1 MTSQADITIKTENLT
16 KIYTDFWG
24 RPSVKALDNLNLEV
38 YRGEVFGII
47 GPNGS
52 GKTTA
57 MKILLG
63 LLFPTSGKAY
73 VLGKEPTNVQIKYR
87 VGFLPEESYLYHFLN
102 AEETLD
108 FYASIFKIP
117 RPEKKRRIDE
127 LLSFLGLNNARK
139 RKIREYSRGMA
150 RKVALAQ
157 ALINEPDVIFLD
169 EPTSG
174 LDPISSKQIKDLI
187 LELKEAGKTVFL
199 SSHLLTDVQNICDRV
214 AILHEGKLR
223 TCGKMTDLV
232 TDKKITKVV
241 FKNLS
246 EKELE
251 KLMEMTKLIGHN
263 ISVEFAQYSLEDVF
277 LKEIARDT
285 DEQHPGNSKTHN

>member
-1 MTSQADITIKTENLT
+1 MASFKDITIKTENLT

-38 YRGEVFGII
+38 YRGEIFGII

-57 MKILLG
+57 IKILLG
-63 LLFPTSGKAY
+63 LLFPTSGRAY
-73 VLGKEPTNVQIKYR
+73 VLGKEPTNVQIKYK

-102 AEETLD
+102 ADETLD

-117 RPEKKRRIDE
+117 HREKKRRINE
-127 LLSFLGLNNARK
+127 LLSFLGLDNARK

-157 ALINEPDVIFLD
+157 ALINDPDVVFLD

-187 LELKEAGKTVFL
+187 LELRENGKTVFL
-199 SSHLLTDVQNICDRV
+199 SSHLLTDVQTICDRV

-223 TCGKMTDLV
+223 VCGKMTDLV
-232 TDKKITKVV
+232 TDKKITKMV
-241 FKNLS
+241 FKDMS
-246 EKELE
+246 AEERQKFIEVA
-251 KLMEMTKLIGHN
+251 KSMGHN
-263 ISVEFAQYSLEDVF
+263 ISIEFAQYSLEEVF
-277 LKEIARDT
+277 LKEITKSR
-285 DEQHPGNSKTHN
+285 DEQYSGDNKAHN